1 MPAPPDVTDVAD
13 EEPEKGATTSALEQ
27 LTSEGEASA
36 TEVNE
41 KESNVSEK
49 GKGYGTTSFLKQMT
63 TQMTKHV
70 TKQTTTF
77 IEEAARVPLD
87 IGHRPWLNKAGET
100 TWPPLRIWLY
110 KITTAQKFDTCM
122 GAIIIFN
129 MILIIYET
137 DYRAQCYPEYADRI
151 PLCPH
156 NPDNI
161 AWINVSNMILLAV
174 YTFEAALHIYILRRA
189 YVKNRWNLL
198 DFFIVTAGWFT
209 LSFEGAINVSYL
221 RIFRITRLGRAFRIV
236 LSIRELY
243 MLLTGLVSS
252 FKAIFF
258 GALLLW
264 LMLICW
270 GIVLVEFVHP
280 VNSLIDYGDCE
291 RCSRGFRSVVD
302 STLSLFQTIIAGDS
316 WGTINVPVIE
326 AQPLLAII
334 TVAIVLSVSLGIMNL
349 ILAVIVESAAEARS
363 KDRDELAKS
372 KKIEQ
377 RNTKAELFKICSEI
391 DADFSGTIT
400 IEEMRF
406 AFETHREFGKIMT
419 LLEVTPESLDSVFF
433 LMDQDK
439 SGAVEYK
446 EFCEMLYSLTTSDVR
461 MMVAVQKCTFSEF
474 EQYMRQFM
482 GKLGAKV
489 EAQCETLELHSKLLM
504 SMKDN
509 MNQPWGE
516 AEEYA
521 GGSNGVKEQVQCSAA
536 KAEKYA
542 ASSKRVKKQKEQGG
556 SDSKVQG
563 EANDKERLFAQEVV
577 QAEAELAWPFEPPR
591 FFEPVDGWMG
601 SELKTLESA
610 DWYSEL
616 SSLHLRVEE
625 LAGLSADIVRKADE
639 QTATMLRH
647 SHFLASIRHTLP
659 QALAGEPDTAWVSS
673 QIGKLQRHVRE
684 RLAGLVQDLERK
696 VDEEV
701 GALSSSS
708 QILESLESLVVGS
721 SRSRA
726 LHGPEAKANG
736 INGVSSDVRSDAH
749 LAVRTARRGATLR
762 RSLQDI

>member
-1 MPAPPDVTDVAD
+1 
-13 EEPEKGATTSALEQ
+13 
-27 LTSEGEASA
+27 
-36 TEVNE
+36 
-41 KESNVSEK
+41 
-49 GKGYGTTSFLKQMT
+49 
-63 TQMTKHV
+63 
-70 TKQTTTF
+70 
-77 IEEAARVPLD
+77 
-87 IGHRPWLNKAGET
+87 
-100 TWPPLRIWLY
+100 
-110 KITTAQKFDTCM
+110 
-122 GAIIIFN
+122 
-129 MILIIYET
+129 
-137 DYRAQCYPEYADRI
+137 
-151 PLCPH
+151 
-156 NPDNI
+156 
-161 AWINVSNMILLAV
+161 
-174 YTFEAALHIYILRRA
+174 
-189 YVKNRWNLL
+189 
-198 DFFIVTAGWFT
+198 
-209 LSFEGAINVSYL
+209 
-221 RIFRITRLGRAFRIV
+221 
-236 LSIRELY
+236 
-243 MLLTGLVSS
+243 
-252 FKAIFF
+252 
-258 GALLLW
+258 
-264 LMLICW
+264 
-270 GIVLVEFVHP
+270 
-280 VNSLIDYGDCE
+280 
-291 RCSRGFRSVVD
+291 
-302 STLSLFQTIIAGDS
+302 
-316 WGTINVPVIE
+316 
-326 AQPLLAII
+326 
-334 TVAIVLSVSLGIMNL
+334 
-349 ILAVIVESAAEARS
+349 
-363 KDRDELAKS
+363 
-372 KKIEQ
+372 
-377 RNTKAELFKICSEI
+377 
-391 DADFSGTIT
+391 
-400 IEEMRF
+400 
-406 AFETHREFGKIMT
+406 
-419 LLEVTPESLDSVFF
+419 
-433 LMDQDK
+433 MDQDK

-563 EANDKERLFAQEVV
+563 EANDKEVV

-708 QILESLESLVVGS
+708 QILESLESLVVPRRLLGSAIGEGSSLISLAPAAVGS

-726 LHGPEAKANG
+726 LHGPEAKAQRNQ
-736 INGVSSDVRSDAH
+736 
-749 LAVRTARRGATLR
+749 
-762 RSLQDI
+762 RSLL

>member
-1 MPAPPDVTDVAD
+1 
-13 EEPEKGATTSALEQ
+13 
-27 LTSEGEASA
+27 
-36 TEVNE
+36 
-41 KESNVSEK
+41 
-49 GKGYGTTSFLKQMT
+49 
-63 TQMTKHV
+63 
-70 TKQTTTF
+70 
-77 IEEAARVPLD
+77 
-87 IGHRPWLNKAGET
+87 
-100 TWPPLRIWLY
+100 
-110 KITTAQKFDTCM
+110 
-122 GAIIIFN
+122 
-129 MILIIYET
+129 
-137 DYRAQCYPEYADRI
+137 
-151 PLCPH
+151 
-156 NPDNI
+156 
-161 AWINVSNMILLAV
+161 
-174 YTFEAALHIYILRRA
+174 
-189 YVKNRWNLL
+189 
-198 DFFIVTAGWFT
+198 
-209 LSFEGAINVSYL
+209 
-221 RIFRITRLGRAFRIV
+221 
-236 LSIRELY
+236 
-243 MLLTGLVSS
+243 
-252 FKAIFF
+252 
-258 GALLLW
+258 
-264 LMLICW
+264 
-270 GIVLVEFVHP
+270 
-280 VNSLIDYGDCE
+280 
-291 RCSRGFRSVVD
+291 
-302 STLSLFQTIIAGDS
+302 
-316 WGTINVPVIE
+316 
-326 AQPLLAII
+326 
-334 TVAIVLSVSLGIMNL
+334 
-349 ILAVIVESAAEARS
+349 
-363 KDRDELAKS
+363 
-372 KKIEQ
+372 
-377 RNTKAELFKICSEI
+377 
-391 DADFSGTIT
+391 
-400 IEEMRF
+400 
-406 AFETHREFGKIMT
+406 
-419 LLEVTPESLDSVFF
+419 
-433 LMDQDK
+433 MDQDK

-563 EANDKERLFAQEVV
+563 EANDKEVV

-726 LHGPEAKANG
+726 LHGPEAKAQRNQ
-736 INGVSSDVRSDAH
+736 
-749 LAVRTARRGATLR
+749 
-762 RSLQDI
+762 RSLL